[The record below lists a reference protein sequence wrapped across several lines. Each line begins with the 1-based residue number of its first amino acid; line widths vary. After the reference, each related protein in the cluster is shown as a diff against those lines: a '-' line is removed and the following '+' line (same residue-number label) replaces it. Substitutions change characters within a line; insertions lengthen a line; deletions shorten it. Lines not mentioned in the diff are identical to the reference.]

1 MNAIR
6 TIPHQP
12 LSDTWVKAAVL
23 GSIWASVEIVLGSF
37 LHNLR
42 LPFAGSM
49 LACISVWLLVA
60 FARQWYVKGL
70 IIRAGIIAA
79 LLKSIS
85 PSAVILGPMMGIFI
99 ESLILEMGIRLLGRN
114 LPGLLVA
121 GGLALLGTL
130 LQKFGKMLL
139 IYGTDLIRLADALLE
154 AALPQIDPETTG
166 LLYALLI
173 FVGIYFSAGAV
184 AAAAGYLTGRRPT
197 GGIEPFLGAASED
210 RPGKNQGSSDSA
222 RMRGKSHALF
232 QHDMGQ
238 SYSGVLLLLHI
249 FAMIGVLYLINTQG
263 LMLATPL
270 AALYV
275 TFCLIRYRRS
285 TGRMK
290 KWSFWL
296 PFVLITITA
305 ALVLEGVGQDHWF
318 SRDGLLIGLRMNV
331 RAFTFLTAFHAIST
345 EMKNPTVKLILYRRG
360 FSRIYQASHMAFSS
374 LPFLLGFFA
383 EKKGRKGLRSF
394 TFARLL
400 QAASQLYHTFR
411 KYNETKPTVFVITGQ
426 IGQGKTTYAREVAE
440 LLKAA
445 GISMGGFLA
454 EGNHEKGRR
463 MGFRLQ
469 ALHSEDSI
477 KLCSIDPKP
486 GWTQMGKYYFD
497 PQAIEKGNEWLDL
510 QDKHGVRVMMVDEVG
525 HLELKGQGWARGIEA
540 MLQRTDILQLWVV
553 RDGLAEKVARK
564 WNVGDVHLCDISRVQ
579 PADAAAAIRRLLP
592 RDTDSGT

>member
-1 MNAIR
+1 MNPIQI
-6 TIPHQP
+6 IPHQP
-12 LSDTWVKAAVL
+12 LNETWVKAAVL

-99 ESLILEMGIRLLGRN
+99 EALILEMGIRLLGRN
-114 LPGLLVA
+114 LPALLVA

-139 IYGTDLIRLADALLE
+139 IYGMDLVRLADALLE

-166 LLYALLI
+166 LLYALLL
-173 FVGIYFSAGAV
+173 FVGVYFSAGAV
-184 AAAAGYLTGRRPT
+184 AAAIGYLTGRKPKDAV
-197 GGIEPFLGAASED
+197 EPFPGGANRDDTGED
-210 RPGKNQGSSDSA
+210 PSNTDSTP
-222 RMRGKSHALF
+222 MRGKSHALF
-232 QHDMGQ
+232 QHDLGQ
-238 SYSGVLLLLHI
+238 SYSGTLLLLHL
-249 FAMIGVLYLINTQG
+249 FAIIVVLYLINTQG
-263 LMLATPL
+263 LVLATPL
-270 AALYV
+270 AAVYV
-275 TFCLIRYRRS
+275 AFCLIRYRRS
-285 TGRMK
+285 SGRLK

-318 SRDGLLIGLRMNV
+318 SMDGLLIGLRMNV

-383 EKKGRKGLRSF
+383 EKQGRKGLRSF
-394 TFARLL
+394 TFSRLL
-400 QAASQLYHTFR
+400 KAASVLYDTFR
-411 KYNETKPTVFVITGQ
+411 KHNESRPTIFVITGQ
-426 IGQGKTTYAREVAE
+426 VGQGKTTYAREVSG
-440 LLKAA
+440 LLRAS
-445 GISMGGFLA
+445 GIPPGGFLA
-454 EGNHEKGRR
+454 MGIQDKGQRR
-463 MGFRLQ
+463 GFRLQ
-469 ALHSEDSI
+469 ALHKEDSTT
-477 KLCSIDPKP
+477 LCSVDPKP
-486 GWTQMGKYYFD
+486 GWTQMGKYFFD
-497 PQAIEKGNEWLDL
+497 PKAIEKGNEWLDVRN
-510 QDKHGVRVMMVDEVG
+510 KPGVRIMMVDEVG
-525 HLELKGQGWARGIEA
+525 HLELKGLGWARGIEA
-540 MLQRTDILQLWVV
+540 LLQRTDLLQVWVV
-553 RDGLAEKVARK
+553 RDSLAEKVARK
-564 WNVGDVHLCDISRVQ
+564 WNVGDVHLCDISKVK
-579 PADAAAAIRRLLP
+579 PTEAAAAIERLL
-592 RDTDSGT
+592 S